1 MTRSPSRG
9 DLITHHDHDVVQWI
23 TTQPSP
29 FSLTYT
35 QDCCCCLTTRPAQ
48 MELGR
53 RLFDGVRLAHC
64 TALFTSDQ
72 EGFAVLRKRALRTF
86 LDLRSWLCHF
96 LAYRCIFGQHEGL
109 LCRRSTLKMQRKW
122 TAPSSDP
129 HLVQPRSVGV
139 AGCSAERDNWIWHA
153 SSMLRGF

>member
-1 MTRSPSRG
+1 MVSMLP
-9 DLITHHDHDVVQWI
+9 I
-23 TTQPSP
+23 
-29 FSLTYT
+29 SL
-35 QDCCCCLTTRPAQ
+35 
-48 MELGR
+48 G
-53 RLFDGVRLAHC
+53 RLAHC
-64 TALFTSDQ
+64 TALFTCDQ

-109 LCRRSTLKMQRKW
+109 LCRRSTLKKQRKW

-139 AGCSAERDNWIWHA
+139 AGCNAGRANWAHG
-153 SSMLRGF
+153 SQFSLRRSIEL